1 VATLHHHKIEHD
13 EDERDSLHLQGTSSR
28 RERVMHARA
37 SFYQLP
43 PGADADAAVSG
54 FDQSVD
60 AVQQLDGNQGLML
73 LIDRDSG
80 KAISLTLWDSED
92 SLRSSSE
99 QANTLRERA
108 ASAGGLTIQG
118 VEHYE
123 VVRDV
128 RR

>member
-1 VATLHHHKIEHD
+1 
-13 EDERDSLHLQGTSSR
+13 
-28 RERVMHARA
+28 MHARA

-43 PGADADAAVSG
+43 EGADADAAVGG
-54 FDQSVD
+54 FDQSIE
-60 AVQQLDGNQGLML
+60 AVQQLEGNQGLML
-73 LIDRDSG
+73 LIDRENG

-108 ASAGGLTIQG
+108 AGVGGLTIQG

-123 VVRDV
+123 VVRDL
-128 RR
+128 RG

>member
-1 VATLHHHKIEHD
+1 
-13 EDERDSLHLQGTSSR
+13 
-28 RERVMHARA
+28 MHARA

-43 PGADADAAVSG
+43 QGADVDAAVSG
-54 FDQSVD
+54 FDQATD
-60 AVQQLDGNQGLML
+60 AVQQLGGNQGLML
-73 LIDRDSG
+73 LVDRDSG

-108 ASAGGLTIQG
+108 AGVGGLTIEA

-123 VVRDV
+123 VVRDM

>member
-1 VATLHHHKIEHD
+1 
-13 EDERDSLHLQGTSSR
+13 
-28 RERVMHARA
+28 MHARA
-37 SFYQLP
+37 SFYELP
-43 PGADADAAVSG
+43 PGGDADAAVSG
-54 FDQSVD
+54 FDQSAD

-108 ASAGGLTIQG
+108 AGAGGLSIDA
-118 VEHYE
+118 VENYE
-123 VVRDV
+123 VVMDV